1 MTVRLAASF
10 TTLAVSTLLS
20 FHATAA
26 DTAAATRVGFA
37 PATKATGPALLEP
50 AARVPEASS
59 YVFSAPPRESEQA
72 ANEIYKPI
80 AEYLTRVTGKPVVYK
95 HPANWIA
102 YQADMRKGGYDL
114 VFDGPHFNGWRAA
127 NLQHNVLVKAS
138 GEHSFVV
145 AVKKNSARLNDVKQ
159 LAGRAV
165 CGMSP
170 PNLGT
175 LTVLNEF
182 DNPMRQ
188 PVIQNTES
196 WETIYLDLQAGRCA
210 AAILPTRNLAK
221 YDALGENTRIIYRAR
236 TFPSQALS
244 AGPRVSAEDQIRI
257 VRALTAPEA
266 RQPLA
271 RLREANAL
279 AGDFVPAHK
288 NEYLGIA
295 SILKDTWGYQ

>member
-1 MTVRLAASF
+1 MMYRLAASLPVVLLF
-10 TTLAVSTLLS
+10 TTSA
-20 FHATAA
+20 FAA
-26 DTAAATRVGFA
+26 EPAAQHVAFA
-37 PATKATGPALLEP
+37 PGAKAASPALLAPTATAP
-50 AARVPEASS
+50 AAEAAS

-80 AEYLTRVTGKPVVYK
+80 AEYLTRVTGKPVTYK

-102 YQADMRKGGYDL
+102 YQTEMRKGEYDL

-127 NLQHNVLVKAS
+127 NLQHNVLVKAA

-145 AVKKNSARLNDVKQ
+145 AVKKSNERITEMKQ

-175 LTVLNEF
+175 LTVLKEF

-188 PVIQNTES
+188 PVIQNTAG
-196 WETIYLDLQAGRCA
+196 WDAIYQDLQAGRCA
-210 AAILPTRNLAK
+210 AAILPTRNLTK
-221 YDALGENTRIIYRAR
+221 YDGLGETTRVLFKARAY
-236 TFPSQALS
+236 PNQAMS
-244 AGPRVSAEDQIRI
+244 AGPRVAPDDQIKI

-266 RQPLA
+266 RMPLT
-271 RLREANAL
+271 RLRDANAL
-279 AGDFVPAHK
+279 SGDFVPAHK
-288 NEYLGIA
+288 SEYIGVA
-295 SILKDTWGYQ
+295 GMLKDTWGYQ